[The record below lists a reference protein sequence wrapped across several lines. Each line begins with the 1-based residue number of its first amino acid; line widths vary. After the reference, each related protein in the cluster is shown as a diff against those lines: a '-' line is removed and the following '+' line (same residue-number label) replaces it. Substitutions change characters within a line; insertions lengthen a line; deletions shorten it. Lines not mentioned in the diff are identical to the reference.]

1 MRQSKTLTTRAPKTR
16 QSETPTTRPA
26 KSETLTTMRQSK
38 IPTMTT
44 TRQSKTLTLQSKTPQ
59 PTTPTLQAAKNHLF
73 LKDPPALC
81 QEKEN
86 NDSSESVEGNDQIP
100 IKKPYVWRKEL

>member
-1 MRQSKTLTTRAPKTR
+1 MR

-26 KSETLTTMRQSK
+26 ESLMMLMMESETLTTMRQSK
-38 IPTMTT
+38 TPMMTS
-44 TRQSKTLTLQSKTPQ
+44 TRQSKTLAMQSKTPQ
-59 PTTPTLQAAKNHLF
+59 PTTLTMQAAKNLLF

-86 NDSSESVEGNDQIP
+86 NDSSELVEGNDQIP
-100 IKKPYVWRKEL
+100 IFKKVLCAEKRILK